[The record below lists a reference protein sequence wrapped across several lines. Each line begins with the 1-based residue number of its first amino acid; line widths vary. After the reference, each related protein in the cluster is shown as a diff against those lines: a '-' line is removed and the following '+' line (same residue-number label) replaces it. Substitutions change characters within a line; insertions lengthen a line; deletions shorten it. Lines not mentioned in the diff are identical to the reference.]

1 MFKDM
6 QSKWLTKEK
15 DLEAAQNII
24 EEYAR
29 IHDGDSLGIF
39 EVTVRED
46 KEVPDVRLAE
56 WVVNI
61 TDYFQEKYGPDQG
74 DFVTK
79 MVISRC
85 LTQGNIIH

>member
-1 MFKDM
+1 M
-6 QSKWLTKEK
+6 QTNWPTKEK
-15 DLEAAQNII
+15 DIEAAKNII
-24 EEYAR
+24 EEYVR
-29 IHDGDSLGIF
+29 VHDGDTFGIF

-56 WVVNI
+56 WVVNLS
-61 TDYFQEKYGPDQG
+61 DYFHEKYGADQG

-85 LTQGNIIH
+85 LTQGSIVH

>member
-1 MFKDM
+1 M

-15 DLEAAQNII
+15 DLEAAKNII
-24 EEYAR
+24 EEYVR
-29 IHDGDSLGIF
+29 IHEGDTLGIF
-39 EVTVRED
+39 EVTVREN
-46 KEVPDVRLAE
+46 KEAPDVHLAE

-61 TDYFQEKYGPDQG
+61 ADYFQEKYGPEQG

-85 LTQGNIIH
+85 LTQGNVIH